1 MQLEA
6 QATTREKAHAAA
18 WALIGFDA
26 YPRPSDLAN
35 VRVADVHVPSPN
47 SKGIAARTCL
57 TFNPSSR
64 TRVSKTNCQDDT
76 VVVSQNEARAG
87 VPALLHAMVEGRRGD
102 ELLFAVST
110 ARMRELLTEAADQAQ
125 LERITP
131 HQLRHG
137 GASHDGATGCSLEQI
152 QSRGAWAT
160 ASSVR
165 RYAKPGRYLR
175 LLASIPEAER
185 ERLSAELPA
194 LVKRLCAKVNKFR
207 KSSVCV

>member
-1 MQLEA
+1 MWEAAIKIAMQLEA

-64 TRVSKTNCQDDT
+64 SRVSKTNCQDDT

-87 VPALLHAMVEGRRGD
+87 LPALLHAMVAGRSGD
-102 ELLFAVST
+102 EKLFALTT
-110 ARMRELLTEAADQAQ
+110 ARMRELLTEAADQ
-125 LERITP
+125 T
-131 HQLRHG
+131 
-137 GASHDGATGCSLEQI
+137 
-152 QSRGAWAT
+152 
-160 ASSVR
+160 
-165 RYAKPGRYLR
+165 
-175 LLASIPEAER
+175 
-185 ERLSAELPA
+185 
-194 LVKRLCAKVNKFR
+194 
-207 KSSVCV
+207 